1 MQAVLLAA
9 KGTGAR
15 LIGPSSNVTDEAGN
29 VHFNL
34 MFDQGASG
42 RYMLLFG
49 SSATFAFGGIA
60 DVVDAL
66 RTSAISIAEQVMQAN
81 PNPNPTPN
89 PNPNPHPNRRA
100 GDAGQP

>member
-1 MQAVLLAA
+1 MLLAA

-34 MFDQGASG
+34 MFDRGASG

-49 SSATFAFGGIA
+49 SSATFAFGGVA

-66 RTSAISIAEQVMQAN
+66 RTSAISIAEQVKRAN
-81 PNPNPTPN
+81 PNPNPNPN
-89 PNPNPHPNRRA
+89 PNANPHPNRRA
-100 GDAGQP
+100 GDAG

>member
-49 SSATFAFGGIA
+49 SSATFAFGGVA

-66 RTSAISIAEQVMQAN
+66 LFCRTWAKFEQRLGAALGGTTQEL
-81 PNPNPTPN
+81 PN
-89 PNPNPHPNRRA
+89 
-100 GDAGQP
+100 